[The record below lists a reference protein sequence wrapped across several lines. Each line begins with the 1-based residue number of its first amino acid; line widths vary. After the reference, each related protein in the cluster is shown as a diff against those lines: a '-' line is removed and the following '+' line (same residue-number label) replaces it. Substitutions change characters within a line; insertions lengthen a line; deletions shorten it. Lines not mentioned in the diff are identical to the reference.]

1 MALSKHQVSK
11 TIFQNRSEAITI
23 QGITWQSGQ
32 SKLALYFTHL
42 VDPMY
47 VHYLAFHEN
56 WL

>member
-1 MALSKHQVSK
+1 MALNKHQVSK

-56 WL
+56 